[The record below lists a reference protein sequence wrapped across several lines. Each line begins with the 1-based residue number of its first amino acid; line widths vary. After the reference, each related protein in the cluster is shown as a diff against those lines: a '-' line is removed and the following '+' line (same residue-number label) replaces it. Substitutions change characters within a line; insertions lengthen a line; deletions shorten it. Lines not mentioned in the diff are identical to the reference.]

1 MSRSIPHIL
10 RYLLSH
16 LRYHKLQALLNTLA
30 GLLLVVVDLGFV
42 WAPKLAIDIATGQS
56 VALSLPES
64 FVRISAIKVRRI
76 TVVVAARGVKSK
88 IGV

>member
-30 GLLLVVVDLGFV
+30 GLLLVVEDLGFV
-42 WAPKLAIDIATGQS
+42 WATKLAIDIATGQS
-56 VALSLPES
+56 VAL
-64 FVRISAIKVRRI
+64 
-76 TVVVAARGVKSK
+76 
-88 IGV
+88 